1 MRKMGRGTGMVAGT
15 VRGLA
20 VLASTVLLAACSND
34 YGWVRKDNMDW
45 TRHYVE
51 SQHAEKQ
58 ELMAQQERFAAL
70 LARLDETLARNAQLE
85 QAIAQLSQ
93 VLARP
98 LKLQAPNLQLA
109 ASAAAPGNSE
119 SGRTDQA
126 AVDKKKM
133 LVGSVETAWFPQLDR
148 QIESRIDTGAKS
160 SSINVADYEIIE
172 RDGEKWVR
180 FTLDDP
186 DEEKGS
192 GDGDK
197 SGQDD
202 TSGNSDK
209 AKSKDKASDREED
222 DRAGQK
228 TFERKLV
235 RRVKILQSSTE
246 EKDRRPVISLRVV
259 IGNVAQEAE
268 FTLADR
274 DHLSYDALIGRNALR
289 DLMIVDVSR
298 DHVTRVPDEM
308 KD

>member
-1 MRKMGRGTGMVAGT
+1 MRAGFLRHQLPTALALLAGT
-15 VRGLA
+15 
-20 VLASTVLLAACSND
+20 TLLAACSND
-34 YGWVRKDNMDW
+34 YAWVRKDNMDW
-45 TRHYVE
+45 AQRYVE
-51 SQHAEKQ
+51 TQHAEKQ
-58 ELMAQQERFAAL
+58 DLMAQQEQFAMI
-70 LARLDETLARNAQLE
+70 LARLNETLARNAQLE
-85 QAIAQLSQ
+85 QAISQLSQ

-98 LKLQAPNLQLA
+98 LRLEAPILQV
-109 ASAAAPGNSE
+109 AAAATPSRNIE
-119 SGRTDQA
+119 SSSSDQA
-126 AVDKKKM
+126 AVDSKKM

-180 FTLDDP
+180 FSLDDA
-186 DEEKGS
+186 
-192 GDGDK
+192 
-197 SGQDD
+197 DD
-202 TSGNSDK
+202 
-209 AKSKDKASDREED
+209 EED
-222 DRAGQK
+222 DGDAGNKAKVKAKDDAEDDAEESNANKKNRADRK
-228 TFERKLV
+228 TFESKLV

-298 DHVTRVPDEM
+298 DHVTRVPDEL